1 MSVRWRSRVFTRPGS
16 GRGRNL
22 RRGIAA
28 AGAAVLLF
36 TMTDQVVLPPAA
48 AAPACPASRADELS
62 ATLAARACG
71 GRVEVLSQ
79 RNETTQVWARPGGG
93 FSTEIYAGPVRF
105 RQGAAWKDVDL
116 TLRPT
121 GDGAIEPVGHPRG
134 LRLAGAATGTGERV
148 LARVETAGDSIAML
162 WDGPLPAPVL
172 AADTATYREVRPGV
186 DLLLTATR
194 LGFEQ
199 SLVVKNRAAAAR
211 VATMTVPLRSENLR
225 FVADSPASFAIRD
238 AAGRTVGRVP
248 TPMAWDSSVG
258 ASGER
263 VRETAL
269 TVRIG
274 ASAPRKGAD
283 VSRGTGDVDL
293 RLAADTAWL
302 QDPKTRYPVTLDPQ
316 IELDPAGDTLVRSD
330 ELSTSGKADH
340 SGADYLAYGKATSY
354 LARSFMQWPSARF
367 AGARIT
373 NATLSL
379 WNWYSGSCAQTGW
392 LAWDTAP
399 FTNPIWWDTAPAL
412 LTNDGYSTQTAGFSA
427 ACNDAWVSAGV
438 TPMFQRAADTG
449 KPTVYMGLTSY
460 NETNPSLS
468 WKQVRSLQAP
478 VNSEIPVVR
487 VDYEYPEQGGLFRY
501 GQNYPYG
508 QAAVDY
514 IYSPDKGMWKD
525 LNGLKYQANRYGVR
539 YPEED
544 PKKCD
549 GPFYLP
555 EPKESTHEGH
565 ECDRNLLIDQVKDKS
580 WRQTA
585 LDINEHLLFDYDNNL
600 VVDPAAGGY
609 AFHEHF
615 ARGQGGAEFGD
626 PYMNFWF
633 DDNWLARHMAQ
644 AYSRPQP
651 NGLSDNGSHIRW
663 KILSGDRTWKPYD
676 QLPIPEKDKNLLDR
690 LAMDGLY
697 YLSAG
702 SQQTALDKWDA
713 FRARTGF
720 TFNSS
725 TRMYEYPRL
734 EHWVKDVDPAENY
747 HAGLAKLLID
757 QILIHH
763 TGLTPVHRG
772 DLNLHSVSLRA
783 LIIKNQQREGGT
795 RQLLGWTT
803 DADLNHNPRSLMNTE
818 TIAVNSLALAAGAK
832 SVYSAGQAPLQTPA
846 AGNYARTSTGLL
858 QAVPGTSS
866 PGHMSFGPNQTFAP
880 GSYNAEF
887 VMRSHNPV
895 AGTQVANIEVY
906 DARTGTSI
914 VPPTVLTAGSF
925 AVNGTYDRFIRF
937 TLPFTV
943 SSANNSLEFRVWWY
957 GGANPLD
964 IAEIRLR

>member
-1 MSVRWRSRVFTRPGS
+1 MAT
-16 GRGRNL
+16 
-22 RRGIAA
+22 A
-28 AGAAVLLF
+28 LLL
-36 TMTDQVVLPPAA
+36 TLTNQVVLPRGATAA
-48 AAPACPASRADELS
+48 RPACPAARPDQLS
-62 ATLAARACG
+62 ATLAAMNCG
-71 GRVEVLSQ
+71 GRVEVLEQ
-79 RNETTQVWARPGGG
+79 RSETTQVWARPEGG
-93 FSTEIYAGPVRF
+93 FSTEIYGGPVRF
-105 RQGAAWKDVDL
+105 RQGGAWKPVDL
-116 TLRPT
+116 TLRRT
-121 GDGAIEPVGHPRG
+121 ADGAVEPVGHPRG
-134 LRLAGAATGTGERV
+134 VRFAGATTGSGERV
-148 LARVETAGDSIAML
+148 LARLANGDDAVSLL
-162 WDGPLPAPVL
+162 WTGPLPAPVL
-172 AADTATYREVRPGV
+172 AANTATYAEVRPGV
-186 DLLLTATR
+186 DLVLTATR
-194 LGFEQ
+194 LGVEQ
-199 SLVVKNRAAAAR
+199 SLVVKSRAAAAE
-211 VATMTVPLRSENLR
+211 VAGMTVPLRGDRLR
-225 FVADSPASFAIRD
+225 LVADGPGSFAIRD
-238 AAGRTVGRVP
+238 AAGATVGRAP
-248 TPMAWDSSVG
+248 TPIMSDASVG

-263 VRETAL
+263 TREKPVKSGVRVAGE
-269 TVRIG
+269 
-274 ASAPRKGAD
+274 
-283 VSRGTGDVDL
+283 
-293 RLAADTAWL
+293 TAWL
-302 QDPKTRYPVTLDPQ
+302 RDSKTVYPVTISQQVVLSPTS
-316 IELDPAGDTLVRSD
+316 DTIVRND
-330 ELSTSGKADH
+330 ELSNSGKADH

-354 LARSFMQWPSARF
+354 LARSFMQWPAAQFS
-367 AGARIT
+367 GARIT

-392 LAWDTAP
+392 LVWDTAP
-399 FTNPIWWDTAPAL
+399 YTNPIWWDTAPAL
-412 LTNDGYSTQTAGFSA
+412 LTNDGYSTQTAGFNSS
-427 ACNDAWVSAGV
+427 CNDAWVNAGV
-438 TPMFQRAADTG
+438 VPLFQRAADAG
-449 KPTVYMGLTSY
+449 KPTVYLGLTSY
-460 NETNPSLS
+460 NESNPSLS

-478 VNSEIPVVR
+478 NQAQIPVVR

-514 IYSPDKGMWKD
+514 IYSENGMWRD
-525 LNGLKYQANRYGVR
+525 LNGLKYQANRYGVE
-539 YPEED
+539 YPEDEE
-544 PKKCD
+544 KCD

-565 ECDRNLLIDQVKDKS
+565 ECDKRQLINEVKNETD
-580 WRQTA
+580 RQTA
-585 LDINEHLLFDYDNNL
+585 LDINKHLLFDYDYDL
-600 VVDPAAGGY
+600 AVDPAGGY

-615 ARGQGGAEFGD
+615 ARGQGGAKFGD

-663 KILSGDRTWKPYD
+663 KILSGDQTWKPYD
-676 QLPIPEKDKNLLDR
+676 QLPISNDEKNHLDR

-713 FRARTGF
+713 FRAKTGF

-725 TRMYEYPRL
+725 TRMYEYPKL

-763 TGLTPVHRG
+763 TGLTPVQRG

-795 RQLLGWTT
+795 GKLLGWTT
-803 DADLNHNPRSLMNTE
+803 DADLNQKPESLMNTE

-887 VMRSHNPV
+887 VMRSNNPV

-925 AVNGTYDRFIRF
+925 AVDGTYDRFIRF

-943 SSANNSLEFRVWWY
+943 SSADNSLEFRVWWY
-957 GGANPLD
+957 GGSNPMD
-964 IAEIRLR
+964 IAEIRVR

>member
-16 GRGRNL
+16 GRSRKL
-22 RRGIAA
+22 SKGIAA
-28 AGAAVLLF
+28 AGAAVLLV
-36 TMTDQVVLPPAA
+36 TLTDQVVLPAGAA
-48 AAPACPASRADELS
+48 AQPACPASRADELS

-105 RQGAAWKDVDL
+105 RQGGAWKDVDL

-134 LRLAGAATGTGERV
+134 LRFAGAATGTGERV
-148 LARVETAGDSIAML
+148 LARVETAGDSVGML

-172 AADTATYREVRPGV
+172 AANTATYREVRPGV

-199 SLVVKNRAAAAR
+199 SLVVKDRAAAAR

-238 AAGRTVGRVP
+238 ATGRTVGRVP
-248 TPMAWDSSVG
+248 TPTAWDSSVG

-354 LARSFMQWPSARF
+354 LARSFMQWPAARF

-412 LTNDGYSTQTAGFSA
+412 LTNDGYSTQTAGFNSS
-427 ACNDAWVSAGV
+427 CNDAWVSAGV
-438 TPMFQRAADTG
+438 TPMFQRAADAG
-449 KPTVYMGLTSY
+449 KPTVYLGLTSY

-478 VNSEIPVVR
+478 VTSQIPVVR
-487 VDYEYPEQGGLFRY
+487 VDYEYPPQAGLYRY
-501 GQNYPYG
+501 GINYPYG
-508 QAAVDY
+508 VGAVDWVY
-514 IYSPDKGMWKD
+514 GPD
-525 LNGLKYQANRYGVR
+525 GLWRDVTGLQYWFNRYNEFFIPHRV
-539 YPEED
+539 E
-544 PKKCD
+544 
-549 GPFYLP
+549 LP
-555 EPKESTHEGH
+555 NKQGILAEPHHVNPTGLES
-565 ECDRNLLIDQVKDKS
+565 QVVTYK
-580 WRQTA
+580 QTA
-585 LDINEHLLFDYDNNL
+585 LDVNQHLLFDANPRDFDL
-600 VVDPAAGGY
+600 DPGVGGN
-609 AFHEHF
+609 AFFEHNDMGKDGVTGT
-615 ARGQGGAEFGD
+615 R
-626 PYMNFWF
+626 PYQVFWF

-644 AYSRPQP
+644 AYERPRP
-651 NGLSDNGSHIRW
+651 NGLSEPGDQVRYR
-663 KILSGDRTWKPYD
+663 ILSGDQNWTSYTHND
-676 QLPIPEKDKNLLDR
+676 LAKDHVDR
-690 LAMDGLY
+690 LALDGLY
-697 YLSAG
+697 YLSKGPQSTATEIWQKILTVARAALG
-702 SQQTALDKWDA
+702 SDGLY
-713 FRARTGF
+713 
-720 TFNSS
+720 S
-725 TRMYEYPRL
+725 YPGL
-734 EHWVKDVDPAENY
+734 TENY
-747 HAGLAKLLID
+747 KLGLSKLLAD
-757 QILIHH
+757 QMLVHH
-763 TGLTPVHRG
+763 TGLSAADQRV
-772 DLNLHSVSLRA
+772 LLLHSVSLRS
-783 LIIKNQQREGGT
+783 LIIQNQQRRGGT
-795 RQLLGWTT
+795 GPLLGWTT
-803 DADLNHNPRSLMNTE
+803 AVNLQQEPGSLMNIE
-818 TIAVNSLALAAGAK
+818 TLAVNALALGAGAK
-832 SVYSAGQAPLQTPA
+832 TVYSAGQAPLQTHA
-846 AGNYARTSTGLL
+846 SGNYERTPTGLL
-858 QAVPGTSS
+858 RAVPGTSS
-866 PGHMSFGPNQTFAP
+866 PGHMTFGPNITLAP
-880 GSYNAEF
+880 GNYTADF
-887 VMRSHNPV
+887 VMRSTSPV
-895 AGTQVANIEVY
+895 AGTQVANVEVFN
-906 DARTGTSI
+906 ARPNAPVVAPI
-914 VPPTVLTAGSF
+914 QP
-925 AVNGTYDRFIRF
+925 VNANQFDGDRFVRISV
-937 TLPFTV
+937 PFTV
-943 SSANNSLEFRVWWY
+943 SSTDNSLEYRVWWY
-957 GGANPLD
+957 GGSPLD
-964 IAEIRLR
+964 VAEIRIR